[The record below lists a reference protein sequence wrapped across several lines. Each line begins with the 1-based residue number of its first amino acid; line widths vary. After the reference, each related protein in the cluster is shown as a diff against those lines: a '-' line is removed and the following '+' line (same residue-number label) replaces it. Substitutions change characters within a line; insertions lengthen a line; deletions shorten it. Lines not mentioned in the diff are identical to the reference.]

1 MQTKEQMKR
10 YSRNLVIGSLIY
22 AVNLILAVKYGP
34 SISEEPWRSLVMLT
48 PMIGFFL
55 LLWAIAQQV
64 VRSDEFLRKVHIENF
79 ALAAAITAG
88 LSFTYGFLET
98 IGYPK
103 LSMFLVWGVMGLT
116 WTAVSIYRGYRGYCT
131 SE

>member
-10 YSRNLVIGSLIY
+10 FSRNLVVGSAIY
-22 AVNLILAVKYGP
+22 AVNLILVVKYGP
-34 SISEEPWRSLVMLT
+34 SIPGEPWRSIVMIL
-48 PMIGFFL
+48 PMIGFCL
-55 LLWAIAQQV
+55 LLWAIARQI
-64 VRSDEFLRKVHIENF
+64 VRSDEFVRKVHIENF

-116 WTAVSIYRGYRGYCT
+116 WTGVSIYRGYRGYRVDG
-131 SE
+131 